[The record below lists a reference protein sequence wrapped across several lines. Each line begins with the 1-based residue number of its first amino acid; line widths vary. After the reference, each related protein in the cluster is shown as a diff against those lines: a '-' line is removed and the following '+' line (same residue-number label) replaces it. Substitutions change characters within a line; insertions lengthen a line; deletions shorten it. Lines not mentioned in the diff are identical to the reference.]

1 MVKEILTAIGV
12 PGWPARCPDPP
23 EGIYAL
29 WFDDVA
35 TDGPD
40 GYPWIIRH
48 DIMVELYEPTQ
59 DDETEEAFEAAL
71 AARGLQYTK
80 QARYWLKEV
89 QRYQVIY
96 EFSYTEKRRT

>member
-48 DIMVELYEPTQ
+48 DIMVELYHI
-59 DDETEEAFEAAL
+59 L
-71 AARGLQYTK
+71 
-80 QARYWLKEV
+80 
-89 QRYQVIY
+89 
-96 EFSYTEKRRT
+96 